1 MVWRWTYCRLEH
13 ARVYSADCTL
23 MHDGVMGE
31 GWERVGDGDGWERGD
46 KCRDSR
52 VSAGGGGGQ

>member
-1 MVWRWTYCRLEH
+1 MAVDVLPIR
-13 ARVYSADCTL
+13 ARESVLADCTL

>member
-1 MVWRWTYCRLEH
+1 M
-13 ARVYSADCTL
+13 YSADCTL